1 MNEEITESVDGAE
14 TTAHTGGLHR
24 SCLESD

>member
-1 MNEEITESVDGAE
+1 MNEEIAESVDGAE
-14 TTAHTGGLHR
+14 TTACTRGLHR